1 MMFRI
6 SMVDFEGHVRLQPLV
21 ENAKTKYHERSDKVD
36 CEDTVILSGVGWG
49 REGGRGERE
58 GGKGGRKIEEWH

>member
-1 MMFRI
+1 
-6 SMVDFEGHVRLQPLV
+6 MVDFEGHVRLQPLV

-49 REGGRGERE
+49 REGGREGE
-58 GGKGGRKIEEWH
+58 KGGREGREED